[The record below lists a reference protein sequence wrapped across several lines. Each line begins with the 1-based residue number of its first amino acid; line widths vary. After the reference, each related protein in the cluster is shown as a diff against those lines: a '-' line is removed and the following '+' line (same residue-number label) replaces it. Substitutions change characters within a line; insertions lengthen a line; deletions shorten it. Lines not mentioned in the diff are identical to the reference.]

1 MPAIGYDYNLIQG
14 LSDFWTRFF
23 ADANQLSALY
33 EGSAV
38 LIGQAYLDY
47 LSTVLGVSLQDCV
60 ALDRELFQMLTIRE
74 DQIAF
79 VEGDISADDR
89 WSFALPLVTA
99 GGAPQQVVSFVSLD
113 NQVVEPTA
121 SLEPN
126 LDFEFGTGTVLFHVD
141 PTNPT
146 GNGVPLDGYA
156 RRTVDVDV
164 GGQFTDSTITDW
176 TITNVAKGDTLRL
189 LDVGTNGL
197 QRKQADFPIVLV
209 RTTALFTSSAV
220 ALPPPASSIDYIILR
235 VPFNTQV
242 TSESDPVVGGTLTL
256 GHTRVDQGS
265 LSIFA
270 AGPSGANVVEGMD
283 YTVNYE
289 AGVVTVLTAWP
300 LLPGPFGVSYTWREE
315 IFPASGASPRLAT
328 NGIIAAQSTPTVPL
342 TTTVLEIAAWGPDA
356 RVDRMTLANNF
367 GSLIGYVQPS
377 SEMYRAFLQ
386 GIFQLYVL
394 GPVLDRV
401 ESALNVVMNLPV
413 VHSDGEVYQSTDV
426 SNPTVW
432 QIFTTS
438 PTSGQTITYS
448 FPVNTPLRT
457 DLTAGDILSAFEVL
471 TTAVTVTDYVQ
482 TPSWWYGQVIPKA
495 LFGGATPP
503 IDRRTASPVYIAHVC
518 NPSDGALCGDP
529 GLVCGGNEDG
539 FIPSNGE
546 PPLRHR
552 MAFVL
557 MNRYL
562 KFHTFSV
569 SFNAIA
575 LSAIAN
581 SAAAFAQSLDN
592 LNNLVLSAKP
602 SYTYVFTTPGT
613 FLEDDVDVDEADISF
628 DRLVGSRV
636 YGPDEIIF
644 TDGPPTAGNNGW
656 LSGDY
661 FHYEVFTASTAF
673 PTPSTPVTLPDA
685 PSAPRRRRLVKVDM
699 SAGAISSHALIEN
712 VDYTVDYVNCT
723 VTRLTSWTSTTI
735 NVTFRQLN
743 IGNLSNTGPTPS
755 IGDTYLQTG
764 GIDPAFTTAA
774 FNSTAAGWDGTVE
787 GLTAP
792 RDIGMV
798 ESPIILTVT

>member
-1 MPAIGYDYNLIQG
+1 MPAIGYDFNLLQG
-14 LSDFWTRFF
+14 LSAFWTRFF
-23 ADANQLSALY
+23 ADADQLSAMY
-33 EGSAV
+33 KGTAV

-47 LSTVLGVSLQDCV
+47 LSTVLGVSLQDCI
-60 ALDRELFQMLTIRE
+60 ALDRELYQLLTIRE
-74 DQIAF
+74 DQVAF
-79 VEGDISADDR
+79 VEGSTAPNNR
-89 WSFALPLVTA
+89 WSFALPS
-99 GGAPQQVVSFVSLD
+99 PVVSFVSLD

-126 LDFEFGTGTVLFHVD
+126 LDFEFGTGGVVLFHAD

-146 GNGVPLDGYA
+146 GSGVPLNGYA

-164 GGQFTDSTITDW
+164 GGQFTDTTVANW
-176 TITNVAKGDTLRL
+176 TVTSVAKGDTLRL

-197 QRKQADFPIVLV
+197 QRRRADAPIVLV
-209 RTTALFTSSAV
+209 RAAGLFTSSASPLPAPATPVNYVVLRAPANNQV
-220 ALPPPASSIDYIILR
+220 A
-235 VPFNTQV
+235 
-242 TSESDPVVGGTLTL
+242 SESDSVVGSTLTL

-265 LSIFA
+265 LTIFA
-270 AGPSGANVVEGMD
+270 PNPVGANVVEGVD

-289 AGVVTVLTAWP
+289 SGVVTVLTAW
-300 LLPGPFGVSYTWREE
+300 LHLPGPYGVSYSWREE
-315 IFPASGASPRLAT
+315 VFPASGASPRLAMH
-328 NGIIAAQSTPTVPL
+328 GSIVAQSTPTVPL
-342 TTTVLEIAAWGPDA
+342 TTPALEIAAWAPDA

-377 SEMYRAFLQ
+377 SESYRAFLR

-394 GPVLDRV
+394 GPVLDRL

-413 VHSDGEVYQSTDV
+413 VNTDGEVYQSTDT

-432 QIFTTS
+432 RIFTTT
-438 PTSGQTITYS
+438 PATGQTNTYS

-457 DLTAGDILSAFEVL
+457 DLTTGAVLSAFEVL

-482 TPSWWYGQVIPKA
+482 TPSWWYGQGIPKA
-495 LFGGATPP
+495 LFGGTVPP
-503 IDRRTASPVYIAHVC
+503 IDRRTASPVYVQHVC
-518 NPSDGALCGDP
+518 GPSDGALCGDP
-529 GLVCGGNEDG
+529 GLLCGADEDG
-539 FIPSNGE
+539 FIPSNGQ

-552 MAFVL
+552 MAYVL

-613 FLEDDVDVDEADISF
+613 FLTDAVEVDEADISF

-636 YGPDEIIF
+636 FGPDEVIF
-644 TDGPPTAGNNGW
+644 TDGFPTTGVNGW
-656 LSGDY
+656 LAGDY

-673 PTPSTPVTLPDA
+673 PVASTPVTLPDA
-685 PSAPRRRRLVKVDM
+685 PTSPRRRRLVKVDM
-699 SAGAISSHALIEN
+699 SAGAISGLKLVEN

-743 IGNLSNTGPTPS
+743 IGNTSNAPPTAS
-755 IGDTYLQTG
+755 LGDTYLQTG
-764 GIDPAFTTAA
+764 GIDPALTTAA
-774 FNSTAAGWDGTVE
+774 FNPSAAGWDGTVE
-787 GLTAP
+787 GVTAP

-798 ESPIILTVT
+798 ESPLIITVT

>member
-1 MPAIGYDYNLIQG
+1 M
-14 LSDFWTRFF
+14 
-23 ADANQLSALY
+23 
-33 EGSAV
+33 
-38 LIGQAYLDY
+38 
-47 LSTVLGVSLQDCV
+47 
-60 ALDRELFQMLTIRE
+60 
-74 DQIAF
+74 
-79 VEGDISADDR
+79 
-89 WSFALPLVTA
+89 
-99 GGAPQQVVSFVSLD
+99 SFVSLD

-126 LDFEFGTGTVLFHVD
+126 LDFEFGGSAVLFHAD

-146 GNGVPLDGYA
+146 GSGVPLDGFA
-156 RRTVDVDV
+156 RRTVDVAV
-164 GGQFTDSTITDW
+164 GGQFTDSAVADW
-176 TITNVAKGDTLRL
+176 TATSVAKGDAIRL

-197 QRKQADFPIVLV
+197 QRRKADYPVVLV
-209 RTTALFTSSAV
+209 RAPGLFVSSSTPM
-220 ALPPPASSIDYIILR
+220 PPPASSVDYVVLR
-235 VPFNTQV
+235 VPFNAQV
-242 TSESDPVVGGTLTL
+242 VSESDSVVGGVGGTLTL

-265 LSIFA
+265 LSIYA
-270 AGPSGANVVEGMD
+270 PNLIGANVVEGTD

-289 AGVVTVLTAWP
+289 TGVVTVLTAW
-300 LLPGPFGVSYTWREE
+300 LRLPGPYGVSYTWREE
-315 IFPASGASPRLAT
+315 VFPASGASPRLAT
-328 NGIIAAQSTPTVPL
+328 TGVIAAQSTATVPL
-342 TTTVLEIAAWGPDA
+342 TTTALEIATWAPDA
-356 RVDRMTLANNF
+356 RVDRLTLANNF
-367 GSLIGYVQPS
+367 GALIGYSQPS
-377 SEMYRAFLQ
+377 SEAYRAFLR

-394 GPVLDRV
+394 GPVLDRI

-413 VHSDGEVYQSTDV
+413 VHQDGEIYQSADT

-438 PTSGQTITYS
+438 PTSGQTVAYS
-448 FPVNTPLRT
+448 FPPNTPLRA
-457 DLTAGDILSAFEVL
+457 DLTAGSVLSAFEVL

-482 TPSWWYGQVIPKA
+482 TPSWWYGQVVPKA
-495 LFGGATPP
+495 LFGGMVPP
-503 IDRRTASPVYIAHVC
+503 IDRRTASPVYVEHVC

-529 GLVCGGNEDG
+529 GLICGADEDG
-539 FIPSNGE
+539 FVPSNGKT
-546 PPLRHR
+546 PLRHR

-575 LSAIAN
+575 LSAIAS

-613 FLEDDVDVDEADISF
+613 FLADAVEVDEDDISF

-636 YGPDEIIF
+636 YGPDEVIF
-644 TDGPPTAGNNGW
+644 TDGYPISGTNGW

-673 PTPSTPVTLPDA
+673 PTPSTPVALPDA
-685 PSAPRRRRLVKVDM
+685 PASPRRRRLVKVDM
-699 SAGAISSHALIEN
+699 SAGAIGGLKLIEN
-712 VDYTVDYVNCT
+712 VDYSVDYVNCT
-723 VTRLTSWTSTTI
+723 VTRLTTWTSTTI

-743 IGNLSNTGPTPS
+743 IGNLSNAAPTPS
-755 IGDTYLQTG
+755 LGDMYLQTG
-764 GIDPAFTTAA
+764 GIDPALTTAA
-774 FNSTAAGWDGTVE
+774 FNPAAAGWDGTVE

-798 ESPIILTVT
+798 ESPLIITVT